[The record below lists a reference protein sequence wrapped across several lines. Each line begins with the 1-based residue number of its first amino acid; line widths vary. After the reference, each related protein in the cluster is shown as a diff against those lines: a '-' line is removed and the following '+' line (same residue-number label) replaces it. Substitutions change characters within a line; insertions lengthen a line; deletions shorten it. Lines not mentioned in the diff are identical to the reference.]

1 MTAEINLFEKL
12 VMLVVVVERQSNF
25 ERKVID

>member
-12 VMLVVVVERQSNF
+12 VMLVVAVEGQGNF